1 MQYYYPIIFAVIM
14 FGVQFFCN
22 DKYQSLCGSC
32 VPSVM
37 RFIAGSSFVGAII
50 LFANNK
56 FTLSATPFTL
66 IMALVTAVNAMIMIY
81 CSTMALGRTNLSI
94 YSLFS
99 MLGGMTLPFIAGLVF
114 FGEAMTIGKGIC
126 LVTVFLAMLMT
137 VERGRGLSGGGKYCL
152 GIFIFNGMSGVIS
165 TVYENSGFN
174 KTPVG
179 DYSVWSAVIT
189 VLLALLILLFLKGDK
204 KVKISAP
211 AYGLTAAYGALNKVG
226 NFLLLVSLMHID
238 ATVQYPMVTAGVMIV
253 STLLS
258 YFTPKKPGF
267 REYAALALSLLGI
280 VMLIIL

>member
-22 DKYQSLCGSC
+22 DKYQSLCGST

-66 IMALVTAVNAMIMIY
+66 IMAFVTAVNAMIMIY

-114 FGEAMTIGKGIC
+114 FGEDMTLGKGIC

-137 VERGRGLSGGGKYCL
+137 VEQGRGLSGGGIYCL

-174 KTPVG
+174 KTPIE

-189 VLLALLILLFLKGDK
+189 VLLALLILLFIKGDK
-204 KVKISAP
+204 KVKISAT